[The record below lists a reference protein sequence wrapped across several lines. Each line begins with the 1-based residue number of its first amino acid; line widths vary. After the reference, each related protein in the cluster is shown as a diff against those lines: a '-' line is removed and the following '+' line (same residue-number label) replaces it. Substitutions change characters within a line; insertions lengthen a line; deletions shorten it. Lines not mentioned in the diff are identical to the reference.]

1 MKTIFLAFFLLFAFS
16 TTRLSTTAQFV
27 YDTDSNPLNNGGSY
41 HIVPVFRGRGG
52 GLKLA
57 KTGNE
62 TCPLTVVQARSDLD
76 PGLPANLASPV
87 FSLDITEGIPL
98 FISFAE
104 VPDCVP
110 KPSQWGAVKEFPI
123 GWPVEVASHET
134 VHGPFR
140 IEKYDKYGSN
150 DYKLVFCRRE
160 DSVCGDLGIHNRRL
174 VVRDGNP
181 FIVHFQKATE
191 KSAN

>member
-1 MKTIFLAFFLLFAFS
+1 MKTIFLAFLVIFAFS
-16 TTRLSTTAQFV
+16 TTLPSTTAQFV

-76 PGLPANLASPV
+76 PGLPAKLG
-87 FSLDITEGIPL
+87 TPL
-98 FISFAE
+98 FISFPE

-110 KPSQWGAVKEFPI
+110 KPSQWGVVNEFPI
-123 GWPVEVASHET
+123 GWPVKVASQET
-134 VHGPFR
+134 VRGPFR

-160 DSVCGDLGIHNRRL
+160 DNVCGDLGIHNRRL

-181 FIVHFQKATE
+181 FIVHLQEASESLQIKRNTV
-191 KSAN
+191 